1 MPLWQIFHPV
11 DAYTPEDRKTLS
23 ERITAL
29 YASGNVPKFYV
40 VIAFHPLPADSMYV
54 GGEPRSS
61 FVRFKI
67 DQMAR
72 TLPGEVLWAWWMRRI
87 EEVIAPFVTQR
98 GLESE
103 VQIDELPAEPRDY
116 LREKLVDECH
126 TTQEERLKSL
136 LLTSFAHELRTPL
149 TSILFAFTRLR
160 EFRHDLDSLPGEL
173 IAVIENEALQLNRTR
188 QPRLRSIDKGD
199 Q

>member
-1 MPLWQIFHPV
+1 MPLWQIFHPA

-29 YASGNVPKFYV
+29 HASGNVPKFYV

-54 GGEPRSS
+54 GGEPRSN

-67 DQMAR
+67 DQVAR
-72 TLPGEVLWAWWMRRI
+72 TLPGEVLRAWWMRRI

-103 VQIDELPAEPRDY
+103 VQIDEPPADLWTINGIAPPPFGSIAEIKWFKENKVVPYSED
-116 LREKLVDECH
+116 EKMPPTPKLADGMRFANHHLDPAMVARLF
-126 TTQEERLKSL
+126 EE
-136 LLTSFAHELRTPL
+136 E
-149 TSILFAFTRLR
+149 
-160 EFRHDLDSLPGEL
+160 
-173 IAVIENEALQLNRTR
+173 
-188 QPRLRSIDKGD
+188 
-199 Q
+199 